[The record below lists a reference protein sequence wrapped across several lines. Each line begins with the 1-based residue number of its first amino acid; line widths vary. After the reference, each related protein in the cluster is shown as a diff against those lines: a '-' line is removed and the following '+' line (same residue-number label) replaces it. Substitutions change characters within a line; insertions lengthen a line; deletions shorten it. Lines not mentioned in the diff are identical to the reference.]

1 MERLGVTLCYRERV
15 GRWIRGCVFAIRQT
29 YRTKHILK
37 SSYLNWCGLFLWVIF
52 MAIQLVD
59 LKVPNGDTPRSAN
72 TKINANFSDKTHAAS
87 KLVGKEVGK
96 VPLSEH
102 VGELA
107 RSDVTYTIL
116 TPDAPNYNVNDFVAG
131 ESAYV
136 KTATTGAPTEGMGT
150 YIYVQTVGLRKG
162 EPLNV
167 MQWAIR
173 ALGDLPELAIRN
185 STSAPWYRIYGSYNT
200 TVDGNGLLKPS
211 SPVLRVFSDRIEG
224 NTDGETMGAI
234 FTKNGIGD
242 YTISNTTGL
251 REDGWYITIPNDM
264 NGNPK
269 VAVTL
274 EETDG
279 VISLKSYKRIF
290 SMETFIFGPDLE
302 QPLDIPE
309 GRWIDLRFNE
319 IPFEPTDLDKTNP

>member
-1 MERLGVTLCYRERV
+1 M
-15 GRWIRGCVFAIRQT
+15 
-29 YRTKHILK
+29 
-37 SSYLNWCGLFLWVIF
+37 IF

-72 TKINANFSDKTHAAS
+72 TKINANFSDASHAAS

-102 VGELA
+102 VGGIA

-116 TPDAPNYNVNDFVAG
+116 TVDVPNYNVDNFVAG

-136 KTATTGAPTEGMGT
+136 RTTTTGSPTVGMGT
-150 YIYVQTVGLRKG
+150 YAYVQTVGYRKG
-162 EPLNV
+162 FPTNV
-167 MQWAIR
+167 AQWGINTV
-173 ALGDLPELAIRN
+173 GLPELAIRN
-185 STSAPWYRIYGSYNT
+185 STSSPWYRVYGSYNT
-200 TVDGNGLLKPS
+200 TIDSNGLLKPS
-211 SPVLRVFSDRIEG
+211 SPVLRVFSDGIEG
-224 NTDGETMGAI
+224 NSDGETMGAI
-234 FTKNGIGD
+234 FTKNGVGD

-251 REDGWYITIPNDM
+251 RTDGWYITIPNDM

-274 EETDG
+274 EEMDG

-290 SMETFIFGPDLE
+290 SMETFTFGPDLE

-309 GRWIDLRFNE
+309 GRWIDLRFE
-319 IPFEPTDLDKTNP
+319 DLTIDETNP